1 MHNEYPKEEELMGKI
16 VRCLFVV
23 TTLVVFGLA
32 TVAVA
37 ADFYVVKD
45 AAGKAAVVDKKPAD
59 EKMIVGGPFKT
70 KEDAEKAMAG
80 KAEGAAKKP
89 PKLPEQG
96 C

>member
-1 MHNEYPKEEELMGKI
+1 MGKL

-23 TTLVVFGLA
+23 TILVVFGLA

-45 AAGKAAVVDKKPAD
+45 AAGKTAVVDKKPDDA
-59 EKMIVGGPFKT
+59 KMIVSGPFPT
-70 KEDAEKAMAG
+70 KAEAEKAMAG